1 MSLTLFHS
9 YITMFFVVV
18 VQLVGI
24 WKSTLIDIKELAL
37 DEEDEPQVGN
47 CNCIPDC
54 VSCLLS
60 MMHNR

>member
-1 MSLTLFHS
+1 
-9 YITMFFVVV
+9 MFFVVV